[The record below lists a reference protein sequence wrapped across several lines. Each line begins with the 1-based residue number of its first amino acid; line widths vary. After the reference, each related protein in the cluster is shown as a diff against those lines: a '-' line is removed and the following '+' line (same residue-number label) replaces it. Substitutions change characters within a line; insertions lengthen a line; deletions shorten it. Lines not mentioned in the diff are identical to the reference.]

1 MNKFENNK
9 NTLFYEKSVKR
20 YGVSA
25 KGVQWNSKYT
35 QYKRFEILTSFI
47 QNIENSSLVDAGCGF
62 GEYYNYLIKNNKSP
76 KSYIGIDCEKM
87 MIDLA
92 SKRFSN
98 IDFKIQNIIKDE
110 LQISDYYICSGAMNI
125 LNFDEISIFIKKC
138 FDASNVAFIFN
149 FLKNDSL
156 TNIKVDEILTY
167 CRTLT
172 KKIKIK
178 EHYLENDVTI
188 YLEK

>member
-1 MNKFENNK
+1 MNKFQNNK
-9 NTLFYEKSVKR
+9 NTLFYEKSVRR

-47 QNIENSSLVDAGCGF
+47 QNIENHSLIDAGCGF

-110 LQISDYYICSGAMNI
+110 
-125 LNFDEISIFIKKC
+125 FIK
-138 FDASNVAFIFN
+138 
-149 FLKNDSL
+149 
-156 TNIKVDEILTY
+156 Y
-167 CRTLT
+167 
-172 KKIKIK
+172 
-178 EHYLENDVTI
+178 
-188 YLEK
+188 

>member
-1 MNKFENNK
+1 LNKFQNNK
-9 NTLFYEKSVKR
+9 NTLFYEKSVRR
-20 YGVSA
+20 YGISA
-25 KGVQWNSKYT
+25 EGVQWNSKYT

-47 QNIENSSLVDAGCGF
+47 KNIKNSSLIDAGCGF
-62 GEYYNYLIKNNKSP
+62 GEYYNYLNKNKKTP

-92 SKRFSN
+92 SKRFTN
-98 IDFKIQNIIKDE
+98 IDFRIQDIIKDE
-110 LQISDYYICSGAMNI
+110 LLTCDYYICSGAMNI
-125 LNFDEISIFIKKC
+125 LNFEEIKIFIKKC
-138 FDASNVAFIFN
+138 FDSSNIAFVFN

-156 TNIKVDEILTY
+156 TDIKTDEILVY
-167 CRTLT
+167 CLTLT

-178 EHYLENDVTI
+178 EHYLKNDITI